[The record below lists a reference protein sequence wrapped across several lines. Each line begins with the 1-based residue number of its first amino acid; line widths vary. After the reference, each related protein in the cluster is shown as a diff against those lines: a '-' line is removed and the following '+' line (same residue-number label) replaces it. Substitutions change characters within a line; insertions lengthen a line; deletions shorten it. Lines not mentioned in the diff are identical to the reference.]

1 MTNILDIIGPI
12 MIGPSSS
19 HTAGAARLGKLALR
33 ILQERVKSAEIL
45 LYGSFART
53 YLGHGTHLALLGGLL
68 GFDPDDARIREAER
82 LAKDEF
88 TFDLIALPEETVSH
102 PNTVRLRLKGEREQL
117 EMVGIS
123 VGGGRVIVTEIDN
136 FAVHIDGEN
145 IILVVH
151 SLDQPGVITKLT
163 ALIAED
169 STNIGNMNV
178 SRQSRGASVVMTIE
192 IDSPISPAMLLRLRA
207 IAGIS
212 KITQIIP

>member
-33 ILQERVKSAEIL
+33 ILQERVVSAEIL

-53 YLGHGTHLALLGGLL
+53 YVGHGTHLAVLGGLL
-68 GFDPDDARIREAER
+68 GFDPDDTRIREADK

-88 TFDLIALPEETVSH
+88 TFDLVTLPEETVSH
-102 PNTVRLRLKGEREQL
+102 PNTVRLRLRGEREQL

-123 VGGGRVIVTEIDN
+123 VGGGRVIVTEIDR
-136 FAVHIDGEN
+136 FAVHIDGEST
-145 IILVVH
+145 ILVIH

-169 STNIGNMNV
+169 SVNIGNMNV
-178 SRQSRGASVVMTIE
+178 SRQSKGASVVMTIE
-192 IDSPISPAMLLRLRA
+192 IDSPISPSMLLRLKA
-207 IAGIS
+207 VAGVS